1 MLRSPTCPKGA
12 LMKKLISLSASLLLL
27 ASACAGDD
35 LGGSPKES
43 LSAAIE
49 NLTELEG
56 LEMVFTVQST
66 TDSIAA
72 LDESEED
79 ALSEED
85 AQRILDS
92 SITMKARGKTPEE
105 AQAEFVV
112 NIAGEDDVEMR
123 FLDQTFYVRA
133 DVRGLIESFGGDP
146 SGIDQFEQQA
156 SAAGV
161 TFVKPAIDG
170 EWIGLEGLKE
180 LAQQQGFP
188 TAQAPDQD
196 ALVRAFRTAVNEE
209 AEVTEGDQ
217 EGPGTHLVADLPV
230 RDIYERLVP
239 EFQRLFAGFPGA
251 EFPPASE
258 IPDESV
264 RVDTWVED
272 DQLKQIRLDFLQF
285 AEFGDEPVPEGV
297 EEFALQVTIDEFDD
311 EVEAPEDAVTLTPQ
325 QIQQA
330 FGAFFSAGME
340 SQTGESQVGE
350 SVPLSPDD
358 CESLEQAPPE
368 VQQRFA
374 KQCPNLN

>member
-1 MLRSPTCPKGA
+1 MPRSPTCRKGA
-12 LMKKLISLSASLLLL
+12 VMKKLISLSALLLLL
-27 ASACAGDD
+27 ASACAGNE

-66 TDSIAA
+66 ADSIAA
-72 LDESEED
+72 LDESEGD
-79 ALSEED
+79 ALSEDD

-92 SITMKARGKTPEE
+92 SITVKTRGQTPEE

-112 NIAGEDDVEMR
+112 NIAGEDDIEMR

-133 DVRGLIESFGGDP
+133 DVRGLIETFGGDP
-146 SGIDQFEQQA
+146 SGLDQFEQQA
-156 SAAGV
+156 SAAGI

-180 LAQQQGFP
+180 LAEQQGFP
-188 TAQAPDQD
+188 TAQAPNQD

-209 AEVTEGDQ
+209 AEVTQGDL

-230 RDIYERLVP
+230 RDIYDRLVP

-272 DQLKQIRLDFLQF
+272 DQLKQIRLDLLQF
-285 AEFGDEPVPEGV
+285 AELGDEPVPEGV

-311 EVEAPEDAVTLTPQ
+311 EVEAPEGAVTLTPQ
-325 QIQQA
+325 EIQQA
-330 FGAFFSAGME
+330 FGALLGAQF
-340 SQTGESQVGE
+340 GESQSGSVKGE
-350 SVPLSPDD
+350 LD
-358 CESLEQAPPE
+358 CEALQQAPPE
-368 VQQRFA
+368 VQQQFA
-374 KQCPNLN
+374 EECPNLN

>member
-1 MLRSPTCPKGA
+1 MPRSPTCRKGA
-12 LMKKLISLSASLLLL
+12 VMKKLISLSASLLLL
-27 ASACAGDD
+27 ATACAGNEV
-35 LGGSPKES
+35 GGSPKES

-49 NLTELEG
+49 NLTELDG

-66 TDSIAA
+66 ADSIAA
-72 LDESEED
+72 LDESEEN

-92 SITMKARGKTPEE
+92 SITVKTRGQTPEE

-112 NIAGEDDVEMR
+112 NIAGEDDIEMR
-123 FLDQTFYVRA
+123 FLDQIFYVRA
-133 DVRGLIESFGGDP
+133 DVRGLIETFGGDA
-146 SGIDQFEQQA
+146 SGLDQFEQQA

-170 EWIGLEGLKE
+170 EWIGFEGLKE

-188 TAQAPDQD
+188 TAQAPNQD

-209 AEVTEGDQ
+209 AEVTQGDQ

-230 RDIYERLVP
+230 REIYERMVP
-239 EFQRLFAGFPGA
+239 EIRKLLAGFPGA
-251 EFPPASE
+251 ELPPASE

-264 RVDTWVED
+264 RVDTWVDD
-272 DQLKQIRLDFLQF
+272 DQLKQIRLDILQF
-285 AEFGDEPVPEGV
+285 AEFADEPVPEGV
-297 EEFALQVTIDEFDD
+297 DELALQVTIDEFDD

-330 FGAFFSAGME
+330 IGAFFSGMATG
-340 SQTGESQVGE
+340 SQTDEA
-350 SVPLSPDD
+350 VPLQPSD
-358 CESLEQAPPE
+358 CEALEQAPPE
-368 VQQRFA
+368 VQ
-374 KQCPNLN
+374 KQFERQCQNLN